1 MWPTI
6 CVDDFFND
14 PDKVVEI
21 SKDLKFESRQFYPG
35 TRSVGLHQVDAN
47 LFNWLSNK
55 IIALL
60 YPNDWENISWFNS
73 AFFQK
78 VPSGLKND
86 GWVHQDSSVEFTA
99 IIYLSKN
106 LDIGTSIY
114 NRKNFYKESKA
125 YGDKGNIK
133 FHNCNFKETINIKGI
148 YNRLVL
154 FDGASHHAAHINNT
168 GEDRLTLICFFEKL
182 TLNSSNKQLKYMI
195 PTSRKI

>member
-1 MWPTI
+1 MMWPTI

-35 TRSVGLHQVDAN
+35 
-47 LFNWLSNK
+47 
-55 IIALL
+55 
-60 YPNDWENISWFNS
+60 
-73 AFFQK
+73 
-78 VPSGLKND
+78 
-86 GWVHQDSSVEFTA
+86 
-99 IIYLSKN
+99 
-106 LDIGTSIY
+106 
-114 NRKNFYKESKA
+114 
-125 YGDKGNIK
+125 
-133 FHNCNFKETINIKGI
+133 TINIKGI